1 VLGYYIQLASR
12 SLRGSM
18 MLSTLMVIA
27 IAFGVGASMTTLT
40 VLRLLSADP
49 IPAKSQ
55 RLFYVQIDARPRDD
69 GDAPGE
75 RLPEQVTRFDAEA
88 LVRAGRADRQAMMTA
103 GSAPVM
109 PEHEGIAP
117 YFVDARYTSS
127 ELFAMFDVPF
137 LAGAGWT
144 ADDDTRSARVAVI
157 ARSLA
162 LRQFGTVEA
171 VGKQVRVGREVLR
184 VIGVVADW
192 RPSPR
197 YYDLSSPFGP
207 AEQLFVPF
215 STSRE
220 LHLRGTSPVSCWG
233 DAPDPDAVEAPCAWI
248 QLWVELDTDSKRAAY
263 RDFLASWAIEQRRAG
278 RLERPAAPT
287 MRSVPDRLADRGVV
301 PRDVRIQTWIAF
313 SFLVVCLVNT
323 VGLLLTKFLRRSVEF
338 GVRRALG
345 ACRGAIFAQLL
356 VEAGTI
362 GMVGGVLGLG
372 FTVLGLWAVRHQP
385 TAYADLAHLDAPM
398 LVLTFALAVAGSTL
412 AGVFPALRA
421 SRVTP
426 SIQLKAQ

>member
-1 VLGYYIQLASR
+1 MRPEVTQR
-12 SLRGSM
+12 REERGS
-18 MLSTLMVIA
+18 VEKW
-27 IAFGVGASMTTLT
+27 
-40 VLRLLSADP
+40 R
-49 IPAKSQ
+49 
-55 RLFYVQIDARPRDD
+55 
-69 GDAPGE
+69 E
-75 RLPEQVTRFDAEA
+75 DAEE
-88 LVRAGRADRQAMMTA
+88 D
-103 GSAPVM
+103 
-109 PEHEGIAP
+109 
-117 YFVDARYTSS
+117 
-127 ELFAMFDVPF
+127 
-137 LAGAGWT
+137 
-144 ADDDTRSARVAVI
+144 
-157 ARSLA
+157 
-162 LRQFGTVEA
+162 
-171 VGKQVRVGREVLR
+171 
-184 VIGVVADW
+184 
-192 RPSPR
+192 
-197 YYDLSSPFGP
+197 
-207 AEQLFVPF
+207 
-215 STSRE
+215 
-220 LHLRGTSPVSCWG
+220 
-233 DAPDPDAVEAPCAWI
+233 

-263 RDFLASWAIEQRRAG
+263 RAFLASWAIEQRRAG

-301 PRDVRIQTWIAF
+301 PHDVRIQTWIAF